1 MGTSFFRG
9 GMQDPRLQGSP
20 VYQEAR
26 ALSAPITAGRA
37 AGMGAQRD
45 LGAAQAF
52 GRAVNKPNRASG
64 AYPPAK
70 K

>member
-1 MGTSFFRG
+1 
-9 GMQDPRLQGSP
+9 MQDPRLQGSP

-26 ALSAPITAGRA
+26 AMNAPITAGRT

-52 GRAVNKPNRASG
+52 GQAVNRPNRNSG
-64 AYPPAK
+64 AYPAK